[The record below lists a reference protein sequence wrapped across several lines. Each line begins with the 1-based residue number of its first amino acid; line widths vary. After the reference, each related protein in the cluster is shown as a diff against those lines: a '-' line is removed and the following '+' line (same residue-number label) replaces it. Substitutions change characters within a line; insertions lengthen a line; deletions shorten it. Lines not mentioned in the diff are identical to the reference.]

1 MKFEKAPDT
10 PLKKKDSLP
19 TTFKRMP
26 STFINT
32 ARSQN
37 EPYYYDEISL
47 ANFTEQFL
55 DYFIEDSYKKV
66 MRKREN
72 STTKIKILR
81 DVIQLIETDRVVL
94 KFHNQMVV
102 RFMNKKFSSKLSDQP
117 SSFSEIVDEQQQLK
131 LDEDYIKR

>member
-1 MKFEKAPDT
+1 
-10 PLKKKDSLP
+10 
-19 TTFKRMP
+19 MP